1 MRASPTIIDKPL
13 YVYDIETFY
22 DTFLFA
28 GGFDGC
34 GEAQVFEISWRRNQ
48 KQELLNF
55 LNYLKQIDAFM
66 VGYNNLGFDYP
77 IIHDLMVNPLLF
89 SCERAYDIAQKIID
103 EQKFKVGFG
112 SYNVSLMNREIH
124 QVDLM
129 KIWHFDNESKRTRL
143 KDLQFAMRSPNVMD
157 LPYDFRKPLSSEQI
171 DNLITYNIHD
181 VSETKKFLNFTAE
194 RIKLRRDLI
203 TSQTLKGDVLNWNDT
218 KIGEEF
224 FISKLGRDVCYDG
237 RKPRGTD
244 RLMVEFNN
252 VILPKIQFR
261 KPEYVDVLE
270 TFRTKKWYKDDKD
283 RNSLIAFDR
292 DLNGMQIYFGSG
304 GIHGSV
310 NNKVYR
316 ESQTH
321 KIIDID
327 VSGMY
332 PAVGIANNFF
342 PAHLGM
348 KFVEVYKQLKFD
360 RKQHKK
366 GTAMNA
372 VLKLAQNGAYGKS
385 NSKYSPLFD
394 TQYLFS
400 ITINGQLQNLQLFEA
415 LSFIPNIE
423 FLQNNTDGMTVYLP
437 REYEWLFD
445 CYKKSWEKDTGL
457 ELEQV
462 EYSAMYIADV
472 NNYVAVKKDGS
483 VKRIGKYWYA
493 RNWEDYDAAAGKWH
507 TDVSMMIVPKIAE
520 QVMLYGHDPMMLLKL
535 ASDPFDF
542 MIRQKVKGQQKCYIG
557 STETQRTARYY
568 VSKSGETMS
577 VVRPPSGELG
587 AYKRKAKIT
596 NKLYN
601 DVLKEV
607 GKNWD
612 ARIHVGKADKPDT
625 QTRCEFTTF
634 KIQAGWKV
642 KDCCDS
648 SQFNWQDLD
657 YDFYLQEIN
666 KIIIKG

>member
-28 GGFDGC
+28 GSFDGC
-34 GEAQVFEISWRRNQ
+34 GEAQVFEISWRKNQ
-48 KQELLNF
+48 RQELLNF

-77 IIHDLMVNPLLF
+77 VIHDLMMNPMLF
-89 SCERAYDIAQKIID
+89 DAKRAFDTAQKIID
-103 EQKFKVGFG
+103 EQKYKVGFG
-112 SYNVSLMNREIH
+112 SFNVGLHNREIH

-129 KIWHFDNESKRTRL
+129 KIWHFDNDSKRTRL
-143 KDLQFAMRSPNVMD
+143 KDLQFAMRSSDVMD
-157 LPYDFRKPLSSEQI
+157 LPYSPHKPLSSEEI
-171 DNLITYNIHD
+171 DHLITYNIHD
-181 VSETKKFLNFTAE
+181 VSETKGFLNFTAE
-194 RIKLRRDLI
+194 RLKLRRDLLV
-203 TSQTLKGDVLNWNDT
+203 SQTLKGDVLNWNDT

-261 KPEYVDVLE
+261 KPEYVDVIE

-400 ITINGQLQNLQLFEA
+400 ITINGQLQLLQLYEA
-415 LSFIPNIE
+415 LSFIPDIE
-423 FLQNNTDGMTVYLP
+423 FVQVNTDGMTVYLP
-437 REYEWLFD
+437 RQHEWLFD
-445 CYKKSWEKDTGL
+445 CYKKSWEKETGL

-462 EYSAMYIADV
+462 EYSAMYIRDV
-472 NNYVAVKKDGS
+472 NS
-483 VKRIGKYWYA
+483 
-493 RNWEDYDAAAGKWH
+493 
-507 TDVSMMIVPKIAE
+507 
-520 QVMLYGHDPMMLLKL
+520 
-535 ASDPFDF
+535 
-542 MIRQKVKGQQKCYIG
+542 YIG
-557 STETQRTARYY
+557 VQ
-568 VSKSGETMS
+568 K
-577 VVRPPSGELG
+577 
-587 AYKRKAKIT
+587 
-596 NKLYN
+596 
-601 DVLKEV
+601 
-607 GKNWD
+607 
-612 ARIHVGKADKPDT
+612 
-625 QTRCEFTTF
+625 
-634 KIQAGWKV
+634 
-642 KDCCDS
+642 
-648 SQFNWQDLD
+648 
-657 YDFYLQEIN
+657 
-666 KIIIKG
+666 